1 MNSQMSKPN
10 DLQRIIKSSF
20 ETTKT
25 HNGPELAV
33 SSGYQSSAARFPG
46 LVNRCSITAVAA
58 RR

>member
-25 HNGPELAV
+25 QSCHLVLAN
-33 SSGYQSSAARFPG
+33 FE
-46 LVNRCSITAVAA
+46 AV
-58 RR
+58 